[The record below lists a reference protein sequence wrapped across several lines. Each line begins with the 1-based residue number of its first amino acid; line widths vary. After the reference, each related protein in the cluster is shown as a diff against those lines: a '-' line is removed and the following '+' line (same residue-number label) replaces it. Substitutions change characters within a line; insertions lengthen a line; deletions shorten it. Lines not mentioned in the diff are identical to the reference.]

1 MNSDILRDKAEYLMS
16 LISHFAER
24 NGLSIPQAYRYVK
37 RYGGIC
43 LVDEHYDIM
52 HTLSFTDALES
63 MTMYMKRQGG
73 AVGSN
78 VLRKIYY
85 TISVPNMVNKSSKNW
100 LPG

>member
-24 NGLSIPQAYRYVK
+24 NGLSIPQVYRYVK

-52 HTLSFTDALES
+52 HTLRFIDALES
-63 MTMYMKRQGG
+63 MTMINLFLLWQM
-73 AVGSN
+73 
-78 VLRKIYY
+78 IF
-85 TISVPNMVNKSSKNW
+85 
-100 LPG
+100 

>member
-1 MNSDILRDKAEYLMS
+1 MNSDILRDKAESLMS

-24 NGLSIPQAYRYVK
+24 NGLSVPQAYRYVK

-52 HTLSFTDALES
+52 HTLSFTDALGS

-73 AVGSN
+73 AVG
-78 VLRKIYY
+78 
-85 TISVPNMVNKSSKNW
+85 
-100 LPG
+100 

>member
-43 LVDEHYDIM
+43 LVDELM
-52 HTLSFTDALES
+52 TLCI
-63 MTMYMKRQGG
+63 R
-73 AVGSN
+73 
-78 VLRKIYY
+78 
-85 TISVPNMVNKSSKNW
+85 
-100 LPG
+100 

>member
-16 LISHFAER
+16 LIS
-24 NGLSIPQAYRYVK
+24 QVYRYVK

-52 HTLSFTDALES
+52 HTLRFIDALES

-73 AVGSN
+73 AVG
-78 VLRKIYY
+78 
-85 TISVPNMVNKSSKNW
+85 
-100 LPG
+100 